1 MNMKK
6 IFVKSKLTTK
16 IVVFIVSICLI
27 FGVLLIYISTNLYR
41 ERIVENYN
49 DYGNNVAVATSKM
62 FPGNSIEK
70 YANIVFKYNR
80 SQIDKSKVDEV
91 LNSTEYKE
99 VHDRVVDLRKSLK
112 FNDIFVCVVDVDV
125 LKSYDPETTNID
137 EWNPLYYIVDSH
149 VDDNLKQPFA
159 KKDRFSPKYVK
170 NIIDKVDAVAS
181 SGNLETSGNLENA
194 GSSYPE
200 NGRYGYTIT
209 LSNYAFVN
217 KDFVVLVCCDISV
230 ESYQQDIMNFI
241 ITIAISVFVL
251 MLILVFVSL
260 FMISRH
266 FVKPVVSIANEA
278 GNFAGNEG
286 WSLSALEEFKT
297 GDEIEL
303 LAQSILKMQKNMF
316 QYMDDSINK
325 AINLKKVRTELN
337 VAKSIQADMLPA
349 IFPESTRRNNFDLD
363 ASMTPAKEVGGDFYD
378 FFFIDD
384 SNNHLALVIADV
396 SGKGVP
402 AALFMVIAKT
412 LIKDRASINT
422 SGKDHSPAEI
432 LKYVNEQLCEN
443 NKNELF
449 VTVWLAIVDM
459 QTGECISA
467 NAGHEY
473 PAICRKGGKY
483 ELIKD
488 KHSPA
493 VATIEGIKFK
503 DQEFQLNPGDSL
515 FVYTDGVTEA
525 TNADGELFGEKRLV
539 DALNK
544 DDKASASD
552 ILKNVR
558 KDVDK
563 FVGKAPQ
570 FDDLTM
576 VCFKYYGKDGH

>member
-1 MNMKK
+1 MGK
-6 IFVKSKLTTK
+6 IFIKSKLTARMV
-16 IVVFIVSICLI
+16 IFIVSICLI
-27 FGVLLIYISTNLYR
+27 FGVLLIYVSTNLYSQ
-41 ERIVENYN
+41 RIVDSYTE
-49 DYGNNVAVATSKM
+49 YGNNVAVLTSKM
-62 FPGNSIEK
+62 FRGNSIEE
-70 YANIVFKYNR
+70 YSDIAFRYNR
-80 SQIDKSKVDEV
+80 SQVDKSKVYEV
-91 LNSTEYKE
+91 LNSAEYK
-99 VHDRVVDLRKSLK
+99 DLYNRVNDLRKSLK
-112 FNDIFVCVVDVDV
+112 FNDIYICAVDLDV
-125 LKSYDPETTNID
+125 LNSYDAETTNLD
-137 EWNPLYYIVDSH
+137 NWNPLYYVVDTH
-149 VDDNLKQPFA
+149 VDDNLKQSFA
-159 KKDRFSPKYVK
+159 EKDKLAIKYIKDITDSV
-170 NIIDKVDAVAS
+170 NTGQVS
-181 SGNLETSGNLENA
+181 SNN
-194 GSSYPE
+194 YPT
-200 NGRYGYTIT
+200 NSKYGYTIT
-209 LSNYAFVN
+209 LTNKVFSNENFA
-217 KDFVVLVCCDISV
+217 VLVCCDISV
-230 ESYQQDIMNFI
+230 ENYQKDIMHFI
-241 ITIAISVFVL
+241 LTITITVFIL

-260 FMISRH
+260 WMISKH
-266 FVKPVVSIANEA
+266 FIRPVVLIANEA
-278 GNFAGNEG
+278 ESFAGNEG
-286 WSLSALEEFKT
+286 WSLSVLEAFKT

-303 LAQSILKMQKNMF
+303 LARSILQMQANMF

-337 VAKSIQADMLPA
+337 LAKSIQADMLPA

-384 SNNHLALVIADV
+384 NQNHLALVIADV

-412 LIKDRASINT
+412 LIKDRASINMPGE
-422 SGKDHSPAEI
+422 SYSPAKI
-432 LKYVNEQLCEN
+432 LTYVNEQLCEN

-473 PAICRKGGKY
+473 PSICRKGGKY

-503 DQEFQLNPGDSL
+503 DQEFKLNSGDSL

-558 KDVDK
+558 KDVDE

>member
-1 MNMKK
+1 MEKV
-6 IFVKSKLTTK
+6 FVKSKLKTR
-16 IVVFIVSICLI
+16 IVIFIVSICLV
-27 FGVLLIYISTNLYR
+27 FGVLLIYVSTNLYR
-41 ERIVENYN
+41 QRIIDSYTE
-49 DYGNNVAVATSKM
+49 YGNNVAVATAKL
-62 FPGNSIEK
+62 FPGNSLEEYSDI
-70 YANIVFKYNR
+70 AFKYNR
-80 SQIDKSKVDEV
+80 SQVDKSKVNEV
-91 LNSTEYKE
+91 LNSDAYKN
-99 VHDRVVDLRKSLK
+99 VCSQVDELRKSLE
-112 FNDIFVCVVDVDV
+112 FNDIYVCAVDLDI
-125 LKSYDPETTNID
+125 LNSYDAATTNLD
-137 EWNPLYYIVDSH
+137 EWNPLYYVVDTH
-149 VDDNLKQPFA
+149 VDDNLKQYFA
-159 KKDRFSPKYVK
+159 EKDRFAIKYIK
-170 NIIDKVDAVAS
+170 NIIDGINTGENTG
-181 SGNLETSGNLENA
+181 GN
-194 GSSYPE
+194 YPE
-200 NGRYGYTIT
+200 NSKYGYTIT
-209 LSNYAFVN
+209 LTHQVFSNEKFA
-217 KDFVVLVCCDISV
+217 VVVCCDLSIDD
-230 ESYQQDIMNFI
+230 YQKDIMNFI
-241 ITIAISVFVL
+241 LMTTITVL
-251 MLILVFVSL
+251 VLTLILIFVSL

-266 FVKPVVSIANEA
+266 FIKPVVSIANEA
-278 GNFAGNEG
+278 ENFAGNEG
-286 WSLSALEEFKT
+286 WGLSALEEFKT

-303 LAQSILKMQKNMF
+303 LARSILQMQKNMF
-316 QYMDDSINK
+316 KYMDDSINK

-337 VAKSIQADMLPA
+337 LAKNIQADMLPA
-349 IFPESTRRNNFDLD
+349 IFPESIIRNNFDLD

-384 SNNHLALVIADV
+384 NQNHLALVIADV

-412 LIKDRASINT
+412 LIKDRANIN
-422 SGKDHSPAEI
+422 SPGESYSPAKI
-432 LKYVNEQLCEN
+432 LAYVNEQLCEN

-449 VTVWLAIVDM
+449 VTVWLAIIDM

-473 PAICRKGGKY
+473 PAICRKGEKY

-503 DQEFQLNPGDSL
+503 DQEFKLNSGDSL

-525 TNADGELFGEKRLV
+525 TNADGELFGEQRLV

-558 KDVDK
+558 KDVDE

-576 VCFKYYGKDGH
+576 VCFKYYGKDGVTDERDKC